1 MILHAIDPGPK
12 VSGYVVYDPNAKRVV
27 RSGVMDTDALLVQV
41 RALSCMSPGPV
52 RLAIEMIASY
62 GMAVG
67 ESVFE
72 TCRLIGRFQEACGFG
87 DDPTQFRLIY
97 RKELKMHLCGSM
109 KAKES
114 NIRQALID
122 RFGGDDAIGRK
133 ATPGPLYGVKS
144 HAWAALAVACYA
156 SDTWQ

>member
-1 MILHAIDPGPK
+1 MILHAIDPGPN
-12 VSGYVVYDPNAKRVV
+12 VSGYVVYDAGKVL
-27 RSGVMDTDALLVQV
+27 RSGVTETASLLAQV
-41 RALSCMSPGPV
+41 RALEVMSMSPP

-67 ESVFE
+67 ETTFD

-87 DDPTQFRLIY
+87 DNPTRFRLVY
-97 RKELKMHLCGSM
+97 RKDVKMHLCGSM
-109 KAKES
+109 RAKDA

-122 RFGGDDAIGRK
+122 RYGGDSAIGKR

-156 SDTWQ
+156 ADTWA